1 MHTSTTNK
9 RPPQAW
15 QLAWRAFLPSL
26 PTAGLDAL
34 ATALADDEPFLI
46 QNATTFPPPL
56 ECASDWAIAAA
67 CAVALAVWKGHGL
80 TTVGEVEEAF
90 ALACA
95 AADDR
100 LGAPAACRYFLNWF
114 DETDRAAM
122 RRALLAEVERN
133 LAEREQPAPAAA

>member
-1 MHTSTTNK
+1 LHSSTTND

-34 ATALADDEPFLI
+34 ATALADDEPYLL

-56 ECASDWAIAAA
+56 DCASDWPIAAA

-80 TTVGEVEEAF
+80 TTVGQVEEAF

-95 AADDR
+95 AADAR

-114 DETDRAAM
+114 DETDRKAM
-122 RRALLAEVERN
+122 RHALLAEVERE
-133 LAEREQPAPAAA
+133 LADRDRMATAA

>member
-1 MHTSTTNK
+1 MHTSTTNE

-15 QLAWRAFLPSL
+15 QVAWRAFLPSL

-34 ATALADDEPFLI
+34 ATALADDERYLI

-56 ECASDWAIAAA
+56 DCAGDWPIAAA
-67 CAVALAVWKGHGL
+67 CAVALACWKGHGL

-95 AADDR
+95 QADAR
-100 LGAPAACRYFLNWF
+100 LGARAAFRYFLNWY
-114 DETDRAAM
+114 DETDRKAM
-122 RRALLAEVERN
+122 RHELLAEVEGN
-133 LAEREQPAPAAA
+133 LKDRDRMAMAA